1 MSAYLI
7 YGANGYTGALVVREA
22 VARGQRPILAGR
34 SATPLASLAQEL
46 NLEHRVFSLADPA
59 AIDAGLREVTAVLNC
74 AGPFS
79 RTAQPLA
86 DACLR
91 TKTHYLDITGEIA
104 VFESMAARDQEAQA
118 AGVILMPG
126 VGFDVVPSDCLA
138 AHLKR
143 RLPSASRLTLAFHL
157 LSRPSRGTATTMV
170 ENFPN
175 GGLVRKAGKIKPVPA
190 AWKSRPIDF
199 GSGPLPTITI
209 PWGDVST
216 AYYSTAIPD
225 IEVYMA
231 APAATRFAA
240 RLSRYTGWLL
250 GMPSIQTFL
259 KGRIQAGAPGPTAEE
274 RATGK
279 SFLWGEVADADGRRA
294 VSRLQG
300 PEGYTLTVLTALAI
314 LERVVAGDASP
325 GFKTP
330 SLVYGPDF
338 VLTIPGVIREDEAV
352 PATQASPRPRD

>member
-7 YGANGYTGALVVREA
+7 YGANGYTGALVAREA

-34 SATPLASLAQEL
+34 SPTSLASLATEL
-46 NLEHRVFSLADPA
+46 SLEHRVFSLADPA
-59 AIDAGLREVTAVLNC
+59 AVDAGLRDVTTVLNC

-79 RTAQPLA
+79 HTAQPLA

-118 AGVILMPG
+118 AGVMLMPG

-157 LSRPSRGTATTMV
+157 LSRASRGTATTMV

-216 AYYSTAIPD
+216 AYHSTGIPD

-231 APAATRFAA
+231 APAATRIAA

-250 GMPSIQTFL
+250 GMPSIQAFL
-259 KGRIQAGAPGPTAEE
+259 KRRIQAGAPGPTEDE
-274 RATGK
+274 RASGK
-279 SFLWGEVADADGRRA
+279 SFLWGEVADDDGRRA

-314 LERVVAGDASP
+314 LERVVAGDAPP

-338 VLTIPGVIREDEAV
+338 VLTIPGVVRQDETV
-352 PATQASPRPRD
+352 TATQAGLKPRD